1 MQYKILFTGLGSIGK
16 KHLGNVIKILKERNI
31 DYRIDALRT
40 TNEPFEG
47 VDNIYLNYNDV
58 PCDYDIVFVTNPT
71 ILHIEAIKNLSSKT
85 KNFFIEKPIFE
96 KKYACEFSKGINYVA
111 CPLRFN
117 SNIIELKEYIEKNKI
132 YSFRAICSSYLPDWR
147 KNSDYTKCYS
157 AKSSMGG
164 GVELDLIHE
173 IDYIKWLFG
182 PFDEVKRISAKKSNL
197 QITSNDVAE
206 YIFENKNI
214 IGSLHIDYFG
224 RKTIREI
231 EVFAEN
237 DTKKFDILNSS
248 GSDMYYNEMNYF
260 FDLIESKPQKHYNM
274 PKEAI
279 ESVELALI
287 N

>member
-1 MQYKILFTGLGSIGK
+1 MQYKILFTGLGSIGQ
-16 KHLGNVIKILKERNI
+16 KHLNNVIKILKERKI
-31 DYRIDALRT
+31 DCQIDALRT
-40 TNEPFEG
+40 KNEPFKG
-47 VDNIYLNYNDV
+47 IDNVYLNYSDV

-71 ILHIEAIKNLSSKT
+71 TLHIEAIKNLSAKT

-96 KKYACEFSKGINYVA
+96 KKYDCEFSKGINYVA

-117 SNIIELKEYIEKNKI
+117 SSIIELKEYIEKNKI

-182 PFDEVKRISAKKSNL
+182 PFDKVKRISAKKSNL

-206 YIFENKNI
+206 YILENNSV

-224 RKTIREI
+224 RKTIRAI
-231 EVFAEN
+231 EVFGEN
-237 DTKKFDILNSS
+237 ETKVFDLLKSDTSK
-248 GSDMYYNEMNYF
+248 MYYREMNYF
-260 FDLIESKPQKHYNM
+260 FDLIEQKPKLYYNM
-274 PKEAI
+274 PQEALK
-279 ESVELALI
+279 SVELALI